1 MLSLEEMNIIEE
13 NAVELGISRILMME
27 NAGSNV
33 ADYLKKLNLINKV
46 AIFAGTGN
54 KAGDGFVA
62 ARHIASYGGKV
73 IIILSHKEDEI
84 KTEEAKENF
93 KILKRMKKS
102 VEIFSATNM
111 EDEEIVEKIKDVNV
125 IIDALIGTG
134 IKGKLRPE
142 IARLVKI
149 INQAKIFKLSI
160 DVPTG
165 IDPDTGESASDYV
178 KCDVVITM
186 HKMKKGLSKFLDNIK
201 IIEANIGIPPEAEI
215 YAGIGDAKIIFKKRN
230 PYSRKGDNGVVLI
243 IGGSKIYHGAPTFS
257 ALAASRSGIDLV
269 YLAVPEKIANTIRS
283 IAPELIVIPYEEEK
297 LTKNSVYSFKKF
309 IEKSDVI
316 AIGPGLGQDIEEGVE
331 EVFKITKELNKYMV
345 VDADAL
351 KTEIAKKPNGIN
363 AIYTPHAGEFKI
375 LTGKDLPFYD
385 KIEERSNIV
394 KEESKKLG
402 VTILLKGH
410 IDIISDGNKVKLNRT
425 GTQAMT
431 VGGTGDVLTG
441 LCAALLAKSKRLFE
455 SAVAAAYINGKAGE
469 MATEDFGNQ
478 IVATDLIK
486 YIPKIIKNLDPTY
499 FPKTN

>member
-1 MLSLEEMNIIEE
+1 MLTLEEMNIIEE
-13 NAVELGISRILMME
+13 NAEELGVSRRLMME
-27 NAGSNV
+27 NAGANI
-33 ADYLKKLNLINKV
+33 ANYLKNLNLIKKV
-46 AIFAGTGN
+46 VIFAGTGN

-62 ARHIASYGGKV
+62 ARHIASLEGKV
-73 IIILSHKEDEI
+73 TIILSHREEDI

-93 KILKRMKKS
+93 KILKKMDRS
-102 VEIFSATNM
+102 IEILSATNLS
-111 EDEEIVEKIKDVNV
+111 DEEIKEKIKNANV

-142 IARLVKI
+142 ISRLVKI
-149 INQAKIFKLSI
+149 INEANCFKLSI
-160 DVPTG
+160 DIPTG
-165 IDPDTGESASDYV
+165 VDPTTGDFSEYV

-186 HKMKKGLSKFLDNIK
+186 HKMKKGLVKFADKMK
-201 IIEANIGIPPEAEI
+201 IIEANIGIPLEAEI
-215 YAGIGDAKIIFKKRN
+215 YAGIGDAKVIFKKRN
-230 PYSRKGDNGVVLI
+230 PYSRKGENGVVLI

-269 YLAVPEKIANTIRS
+269 YLAVPEKIANPIRA
-283 IAPELIVIPYEEEK
+283 IAPELIVIPYEEER
-297 LTKNSVYSFKKF
+297 LTKNSVNSFKKF

-316 AIGPGLGQDIEEGVE
+316 AIGPGLGQEVEEGVE
-331 EVFKITKELNKYMV
+331 EVFKLAKELNKYLV

-351 KTEIAKKPNGIN
+351 KTDIAKKPNDIK

-375 LTGKDLPFYD
+375 LTGKDLPFYN
-385 KIEERSNIV
+385 KIEDRSLIV

-402 VTILLKGH
+402 IVILLKGH
-410 IDIISDGNKVKLNRT
+410 IDIISDGERVKLNRS

-469 MATEDFGNQ
+469 MATEEYGNQ
-478 IVATDLIK
+478 IIAKDLIK

-499 FPKTN
+499 SS

>member
-215 YAGIGDAKIIFKKRN
+215 YAGIGDAKIIFKKEIHIQEREIT
-230 PYSRKGDNGVVLI
+230 V
-243 IGGSKIYHGAPTFS
+243 
-257 ALAASRSGIDLV
+257 
-269 YLAVPEKIANTIRS
+269 
-283 IAPELIVIPYEEEK
+283 
-297 LTKNSVYSFKKF
+297 SF
-309 IEKSDVI
+309 
-316 AIGPGLGQDIEEGVE
+316 
-331 EVFKITKELNKYMV
+331 
-345 VDADAL
+345 
-351 KTEIAKKPNGIN
+351 
-363 AIYTPHAGEFKI
+363 
-375 LTGKDLPFYD
+375 
-385 KIEERSNIV
+385 
-394 KEESKKLG
+394 
-402 VTILLKGH
+402 
-410 IDIISDGNKVKLNRT
+410 
-425 GTQAMT
+425 
-431 VGGTGDVLTG
+431 
-441 LCAALLAKSKRLFE
+441 
-455 SAVAAAYINGKAGE
+455 
-469 MATEDFGNQ
+469 
-478 IVATDLIK
+478 
-486 YIPKIIKNLDPTY
+486 
-499 FPKTN
+499 